1 MGRIPDL
8 PCDIEQVVELLGIE
22 VIRDTGTQ
30 LHCRCPFCAD
40 RKAHMNVKIRDNVF
54 RCNRCGKGG
63 GILHLY
69 AEYED
74 MKEGLISKTDFCD
87 IRGQYDVRIAD
98 ALIAQEQIDRELSI
112 YLSGEQS
119 PNNWMKTFTEHRGL
133 KSLTRAVVLECI
145 EKVVI
150 HKDEKLEIIFEHSE
164 DYARLVSSLQEYA
177 ERGILEEAM

>member
-1 MGRIPDL
+1 MMQ
-8 PCDIEQVVELLGIE
+8 E
-22 VIRDTGTQ
+22 
-30 LHCRCPFCAD
+30 F
-40 RKAHMNVKIRDNVF
+40 
-54 RCNRCGKGG
+54 
-63 GILHLY
+63 
-69 AEYED
+69 
-74 MKEGLISKTDFCD
+74 
-87 IRGQYDVRIAD
+87 AD

-177 ERGILEEAM
+177 ARGILGEAM